1 MSDRCPLGY
10 LFRYF
15 DRRLIIL
22 LSLFAAFSHLT
33 HHHIHKHALV
43 PAMMQ
48 STLLTYEFGGL
59 DKFYI
64 GIFVFLFL
72 SGFY

>member
-1 MSDRCPLGY
+1 
-10 LFRYF
+10 
-15 DRRLIIL
+15 
-22 LSLFAAFSHLT
+22 
-33 HHHIHKHALV
+33 
-43 PAMMQ
+43 MMQ